1 MAGSW
6 PKVIRDPVH
15 ELIPF
20 EDNPCDRLLWD
31 LINTKEFQRLRRIKQ
46 LGVCELVF
54 PGADH
59 SRFAHSIGVMHV
71 ARSFLAR
78 IRRVRPE
85 LLDQEHETLVLAASL
100 IHDVGHGP
108 FSHSFES
115 ITGDRHEART
125 LEIILDEST
134 EIHQCLTSYGRGGEL
149 PGKIALFFDES
160 NEDDRIKA
168 AEFPSFL
175 TQIVS
180 SQLDADRFDYL
191 QRDSHATGADYG
203 QFDWKWL
210 IHHLDL
216 DRDKGRFYLNRK
228 ALAEVERYVFAR
240 YHMYR
245 TVYFHKTSRAVE
257 VMLRSGSSG
266 GSSNWSIHAGA
277 GLEQCRTG
285 PCSRVPSIAVFP

>member
-54 PGADH
+54 PGANH

-85 LLDQEHETLVLAASL
+85 LLDQEDETLVLVASL

-108 FSHSFES
+108 FSHAFES

-125 LEIILDEST
+125 REIILDRST
-134 EIHQCLTSYGRGGEL
+134 EIHQALARYRPEGEL
-149 PGKIALFFDES
+149 PERSPCFSTRAS
-160 NEDDRIKA
+160 R
-168 AEFPSFL
+168 
-175 TQIVS
+175 
-180 SQLDADRFDYL
+180 
-191 QRDSHATGADYG
+191 ATGSRRRG
-203 QFDWKWL
+203 
-210 IHHLDL
+210 
-216 DRDKGRFYLNRK
+216 
-228 ALAEVERYVFAR
+228 
-240 YHMYR
+240 
-245 TVYFHKTSRAVE
+245 FH
-257 VMLRSGSSG
+257 RS
-266 GSSNWSIHAGA
+266 
-277 GLEQCRTG
+277 
-285 PCSRVPSIAVFP
+285 